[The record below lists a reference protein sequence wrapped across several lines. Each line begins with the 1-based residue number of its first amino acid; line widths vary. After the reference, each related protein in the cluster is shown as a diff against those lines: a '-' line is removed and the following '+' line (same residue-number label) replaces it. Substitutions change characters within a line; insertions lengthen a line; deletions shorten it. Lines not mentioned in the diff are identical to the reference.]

1 MGLFDRITT
10 VLKSNLNSV
19 VTKAEDP
26 EKMLSQTVND
36 MQEDLVQL
44 RQAVAQAIASEKR
57 MEQQFNQAQS
67 QSDEWQRRAALA
79 VSKNNDELA
88 REALSR
94 KKSFSETAVG
104 LKTQLEQQRKTV
116 GSLKTNLTALEGKI
130 SEAKAKKDL
139 LVARAR
145 SAKATEQI
153 NQTLGKVNTGG
164 AFSTFERMEEK
175 VNELEARS
183 QAVAELSTDSLEDQF
198 KSLEAGGGV
207 EDELAALKSQMGVLP
222 APTDTKALPAAQE
235 VKDTDKTA

>member
-1 MGLFDRITT
+1 MGLFDRISA

-26 EKMLSQTVND
+26 EKMLNQTVND

-57 MEQQFNQAQS
+57 MEQQYQQAQS
-67 QSDEWQRRAALA
+67 QADEWQRRAALA
-79 VSKNNDELA
+79 VSKGNDELA

-94 KKSFSETAVG
+94 RKSFAESATG
-104 LKTQLEQQRKTV
+104 LKNQLEQQKKMV
-116 GSLKTNLTALEGKI
+116 GTLKTNLTGLEGKI

-153 NQTLGKVNTGG
+153 NSTLGRVNTGG

-198 KSLEAGGGV
+198 KSLESGGGV
-207 EDELAALKSQMGVLP
+207 EDELLALKSQMGVLP
-222 APTDTKALPAAQE
+222 ESAPQKVLPSSGE
-235 VKDTDKTA
+235 DPKKPEP

>member
-1 MGLFDRITT
+1 MGLFDRITA

-26 EKMLSQTVND
+26 EKMLNQTVND

-57 MEQQFNQAQS
+57 IEQQYLQAQA
-67 QSDEWQRRAALA
+67 QADEWQRRAALA
-79 VSKNNDELA
+79 VSKDNDDLA
-88 REALSR
+88 REAMQR
-94 KKSFSETAVG
+94 RKSFAESAVG
-104 LKTQLEQQRKTV
+104 LKNQLDQQRQTV
-116 GSLKTNLTALEGKI
+116 AKLKTNLTALEGKI

-153 NQTLGKVNTGG
+153 NQTLGKVNTSGSF
-164 AFSTFERMEEK
+164 ATFERMEEK

-198 KSLEAGGGV
+198 KALESGGGV
-207 EDELAALKSQMGVLP
+207 EDELLALKSQLG
-222 APTDTKALPAAQE
+222 TQKSLPAAE
-235 VKDTDKTA
+235 TDKP

>member
-1 MGLFDRITT
+1 MGLFDRITN
-10 VLKSNLNSV
+10 VLKSNINAA

-26 EKMLSQTVND
+26 EKMLNQTVND
-36 MQEDLVQL
+36 MQEDLVSL
-44 RQAVAQAIASEKR
+44 RQAVAQAIASQKR
-57 MEQQFNQAQS
+57 FEQQYQQAQS
-67 QSDEWQRRAALA
+67 QADEWQRRAALA

-104 LKTQLEQQRKTV
+104 LKSSLEQQNKTV
-116 GSLKTNLTALEGKI
+116 STLKTNLTALEGKI

-153 NQTLGKVNTGG
+153 NTTLGKINTTGS
-164 AFSTFERMEEK
+164 FSTFERMEEK

-183 QAVAELSTDSLEDQF
+183 QAVAELSTDNLEDQF

-207 EDELAALKSQMGVLP
+207 EDELLALKAQMGTLP
-222 APTDTKALPAAQE
+222 PAAQKALPESQ
-235 VKDTDKTA
+235 TPS